1 MTKKQLVLDTN
12 VLLYDTECLDKFGN
26 NDVVIPLTVVD
37 ELDSLKDDSK
47 KPELSHA
54 SREITRKIL
63 DLAGEDNLQNLR
75 NGFSYVNSKDETTT
89 IKIVDEKYLKYKLDS
104 EKSNALKYNRTPIT
118 NDDWIIFC
126 AKILDA
132 TLITRDNNMVIKASG
147 DCKVEIYYADSIKK
161 KEIYKG
167 YRELTVDSE
176 FFNEFALNNRI
187 VNIKELFDSNEKMY
201 PNEFLILTNVE
212 NTSCKLFGICK
223 GEFINRIDLD
233 NLQYNGMKLRPQGL
247 SQKLAFYLIL
257 QEDIDAISFVGGS
270 GTGKTSIAIDYAL
283 NQVNK
288 NFYNQLF
295 YSKSMK
301 GLADDEEYGFVPGD
315 VDEKMQEIIIPL
327 SCTLEFLETISK
339 EKANKKKKDKDLL
352 EKAISGEE
360 ILNSYKEDGII
371 RILPLNYLRGMT
383 ISNKVVVLDEG
394 QNLTKSKMKTL
405 VTRIASTSKL
415 IITGD
420 DNQIDDKNLN
430 KYNNGLAHFIEQG
443 KSEPF
448 IAHLTLD
455 LDDDSKRGR
464 LSSFGNKL

>member
-1 MTKKQLVLDTN
+1 MSKRQLVLDTN

-26 NDVVIPLTVVD
+26 TDVIIPLTVVD
-37 ELDSLKDDSK
+37 ELDVLKDDTK
-47 KPELSHA
+47 KQELSHA

-63 DLAGEDNLQNLR
+63 ELAGEDNLQNLR
-75 NGFSYVNSKDETTT
+75 KGISYINSKGESTNLR
-89 IKIVDEKYLKYKLDS
+89 IVDDKYLRFELMENEENKSKYFK
-104 EKSNALKYNRTPIT
+104 KPIT
-118 NDDWIIFC
+118 SDDWIIFC
-126 AKILDA
+126 AKALDA

-147 DCKVEIYYADSIKK
+147 DCSVEIYYADSIKK

-167 YRELTVDSE
+167 YRYLSVDSE
-176 FFNEFALNNRI
+176 FFNEFA
-187 VNIKELFDSNEKMY
+187 DSGKLYNEKNMFQEKEAMY
-201 PNEFLILTNVE
+201 PNEILILINEDMPT
-212 NTSCKLFGICK
+212 CKLFGICK
-223 GEFINRIDLD
+223 GTFIKRIDLD
-233 NLQYNGMKLRPQGL
+233 NLKYNGMKLRPQGL

-283 NQVNK
+283 NEVNK
-288 NFYNQLF
+288 NSYNQLF

-301 GLADDEEYGFVPGD
+301 GLADDEDYGFVPGD
-315 VDEKMQEIIIPL
+315 VDEKMQEIVIPL
-327 SCTLEFLETISK
+327 SCTLEFLETVRK
-339 EKANKKKKDKDLL
+339 DKANKNKKEREAESK
-352 EKAISGEE
+352 ISSGEE
-360 ILNSYKEDGII
+360 VLNKYKEDGII

-394 QNLTKSKMKTL
+394 QNLTKGKMKTL

-430 KYNNGLAHFIEQG
+430 KFNNGLAHFIEQG
-443 KSEPF
+443 KTEPY

>member
-104 EKSNALKYNRTPIT
+104 EKNNALKYNRTPIT

>member
-1 MTKKQLVLDTN
+1 MSKRQLVLDTN

-26 NDVVIPLTVVD
+26 TDVIIPLTVVD
-37 ELDSLKDDSK
+37 ELDALKDDVK
-47 KPELSHA
+47 KQELSHA

-63 DLAGEDNLQNLR
+63 DLANEENFQNLR
-75 NGFSYVNSKDETTT
+75 NGITYINSKNETTT
-89 IKIVDEKYLKYKLDS
+89 LRIVDEKYLRFELIENEENKNKYFK
-104 EKSNALKYNRTPIT
+104 KPVT

-126 AKILDA
+126 AKSLGA

-147 DCKVEIYYADSIKK
+147 DCLVEIYYADSIKK

-167 YRELTVDSE
+167 YRYLTVDSN
-176 FFNEFALNNRI
+176 FFNEFAESGKI
-187 VNIKELFDSNEKMY
+187 YNEKNMFIEKEAMY
-201 PNEFLILTNVE
+201 PNEILILINE
-212 NTSCKLFGICK
+212 DLPNSKLFGICK
-223 GEFINRIDLD
+223 GTFINRIDLD
-233 NLQYNGMKLRPQGL
+233 NLKYNGMKLRPQGL

-283 NQVNK
+283 NEVSKNK
-288 NFYNQLF
+288 YNQLY

-301 GLADDEEYGFVPGD
+301 GLSDDEDYGFVPGD

-327 SCTLEFLETISK
+327 SCTLEFLETIKK
-339 EKANKKKKDKDLL
+339 EKANKNKREREVDVKVS
-352 EKAISGEE
+352 SGEE
-360 ILNSYKEDGII
+360 ILNKYKEDGII

-394 QNLTKSKMKTL
+394 QNLTKGKMKTL
-405 VTRIASTSKL
+405 ITRIASSSKL
-415 IITGD
+415 VITGD

-430 KYNNGLAHFIEQG
+430 KFNNGLAHFIEQG
-443 KSEPF
+443 KSEPY

>member
-26 NDVVIPLTVVD
+26 NDVIIPLTVVD

-104 EKSNALKYNRTPIT
+104 EKSNELKYNRTPIT

>member
-104 EKSNALKYNRTPIT
+104 EKNNALKYNRTPIT

-360 ILNSYKEDGII
+360 ILNYYKEDGII

>member
-104 EKSNALKYNRTPIT
+104 EKSNELKYNRTPIT

-360 ILNSYKEDGII
+360 ILNYYKEDGII